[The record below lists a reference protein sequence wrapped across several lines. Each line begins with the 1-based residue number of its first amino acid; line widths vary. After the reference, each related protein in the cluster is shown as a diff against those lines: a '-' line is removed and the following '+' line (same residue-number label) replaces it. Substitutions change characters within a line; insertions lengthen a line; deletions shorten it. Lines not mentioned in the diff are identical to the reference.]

1 VESLAGLLP
10 FLLILVAF
18 YFLIIRPARN
28 RQRAHQQLSSAMRVG
43 QQVLTTSGLYATVA
57 AIEDDAILLEVAPG
71 VTTRWAKPAVAR
83 IVTPQDGDGD
93 EGTDRMDDLDENDT
107 ADTDISEKRPE

>member
-18 YFLIIRPARN
+18 YFLIIRPARG
-28 RQRAHQQLSSAMRVG
+28 RQRAQQQLHNNLQVG
-43 QQVLTTSGLYATVA
+43 QKVLTTSGLHATVVG
-57 AIEDDAILLEVAPG
+57 IEDDVVLLEAAPG

-83 IVTPQDGDGD
+83 ILTPQDSDNDDGV
-93 EGTDRMDDLDENDT
+93 DRMDDLDETSD
-107 ADTDISEKRPE
+107 KRPE